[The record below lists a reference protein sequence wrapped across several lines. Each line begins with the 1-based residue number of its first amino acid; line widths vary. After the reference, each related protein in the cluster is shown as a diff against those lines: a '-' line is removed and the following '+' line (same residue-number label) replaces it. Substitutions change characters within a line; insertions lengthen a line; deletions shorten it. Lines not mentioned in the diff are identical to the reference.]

1 MAASRCSGT
10 KGVNKWECGALVGEP
25 RARADQHPRVLCH
38 LGPCCDRHRVTPTTR
53 RFPGGTGGRRGQP
66 CLRWRRRKKGR
77 VRTGPRT
84 LCPLRLD
91 GPFSGTYRKSN
102 GVVRIVVKAAVSL
115 GILGRNLALSS
126 ERGRDHQQL
135 GARLVSLSLR
145 MPRSWVTAASF
156 PRAGLPSLLRPE
168 ADLEGRGASPSE
180 GFSNP
185 RGCAGAET
193 AFNTQGAVRT
203 RRLELPVSSAGTCF
217 RSFSAAL
224 YTEMGRLSAVVPATA
239 CRPHSDKDLGFSW
252 DCSPPTPR
260 GT

>member
-91 GPFSGTYRKSN
+91 GPFSGTYWKSN

-115 GILGRNLALSS
+115 GIWGRNLALSS

-135 GARLVSLSLR
+135 GARLVSLSADAQVVGHSRLL
-145 MPRSWVTAASF
+145 P
-156 PRAGLPSLLRPE
+156 PGRAPQSSQTGGGP
-168 ADLEGRGASPSE
+168 RGARSKPL
-180 GFSNP
+180 
-185 RGCAGAET
+185 RGV
-193 AFNTQGAVRT
+193 F
-203 RRLELPVSSAGTCF
+203 
-217 RSFSAAL
+217 
-224 YTEMGRLSAVVPATA
+224 
-239 CRPHSDKDLGFSW
+239 
-252 DCSPPTPR
+252 
-260 GT
+260 